1 MVLVPG
7 RAAVF
12 ERIVRQRVDRGA
24 VEPRYRSR
32 RHLDPRHARDT
43 VVGR

>member
-7 RAAVF
+7 RVAVF
-12 ERIVRQRVDRGA
+12 ERIVRQRADRDA
-24 VEPRYRSR
+24 VEPGCRSR
-32 RHLDPRHARDT
+32 RRLDPRHARDT